1 MTKKTDNKA
10 QVLAFV
16 GSGRRKAK
24 KNPLPS
30 DEKIDV
36 KKEVKNIENNAKIT
50 EKPIPSQEKAR
61 KKSDGLRK
69 KQIGLVVTPEL
80 FRRAKYTAW
89 INKKSLN
96 SFIFDLLDQNSVP
109 IEEVEE
115 S

>member
-16 GSGRRKAK
+16 GSGRRKTK
-24 KNPLPS
+24 KTPLPS
-30 DEKIDV
+30 DEK
-36 KKEVKNIENNAKIT
+36 KEEKSTENNIKTAVNTSK
-50 EKPIPSQEKAR
+50 KSANSR
-61 KKSDGLRK
+61 KKSNELRK
-69 KQIGLVVTPEL
+69 KQIGLVVTSEL
-80 FRRAKYTAW
+80 FQRAKYTAW